1 LKQAQFSPAPV
12 GEQVAIIY
20 ASINGVMDKVDVSK
34 VKAFENEFMLLL
46 KAQHPEVLQKLGAG
60 KLEDDVMG
68 IIKKVG
74 KELAEKYV

>member
-1 LKQAQFSPAPV
+1 
-12 GEQVAIIY
+12 
-20 ASINGVMDKVDVSK
+20 MDKVDVSK

-60 KLEDDVMG
+60 KLEDDVMA

-74 KELAEKYV
+74 KELAEKYA